1 MTRPGAQTENARRP
15 PWVIVAGGFHQA
27 GGMDRANAALVTYLC
42 ELGWPVHLV
51 SFRVDAD
58 LEQNSSVTVHRVERP
73 AASFFLGEMK
83 LGWTGQKIAREITE
97 CRPDARVVVN
107 GGNCAW
113 PGINWVH
120 CVHREW
126 RVCDRSAP
134 LWFRAKNRLEKL
146 AARHRER
153 KALRFAQT
161 VLVNSERSRRNL
173 ITGFKLA
180 PERVHTVY
188 LGSDSGWKL
197 ITPARRAAARA
208 WLGKTR
214 ALPLVAFVGSLG
226 HDNNKGLDTL
236 WSAWRV
242 LCAQPEWDADL
253 VVAGEGRALAS
264 WQETVARAGL
274 DKRVMFLGF
283 TDRIADLF
291 AAVDLLVSPVRYE
304 SYGLNV
310 HEAICCGVPA
320 IVSARAGVA
329 ERYPAELADF
339 LITNPDDVK
348 ELVSKLRRWRSD
360 VEAFRRRIRPMEQQ
374 LRSYSWR
381 DMAQRIVAIV
391 EERDSDVI
399 GSPAAA
405 ALC

>member
-1 MTRPGAQTENARRP
+1 
-15 PWVIVAGGFHQA
+15 
-27 GGMDRANAALVTYLC
+27 MDRANAALATYLC

-58 LEQNSSVTVHRVERP
+58 LEQNSSVTVHRVDRP
-73 AASFFLGEMK
+73 ARSFFLGEMK
-83 LGWTGQKIAREITE
+83 LGWTGRTVAREITAR
-97 CRPDARVVVN
+97 RPDARVLVN

-134 LWFRAKNRLEKL
+134 LWFKVKNRLEKL

-153 KALRFAQT
+153 KALRLAQT
-161 VLVNSERSRRNL
+161 VLVNSERSRRDL
-173 ITGFKLA
+173 ITGFKLV
-180 PERVHTVY
+180 PERVHKVY
-188 LGSDSGWKL
+188 LGSDSDWKL

-208 WLGKTR
+208 WLGKTSAR
-214 ALPLVAFVGSLG
+214 PLVAFVGSLG

-242 LCAQPEWDADL
+242 LCGQPEWDADL
-253 VVAGEGRALAS
+253 IVAGEGRALAS
-264 WQETVARAGL
+264 WRETVVRAGL
-274 DKRVMFLGF
+274 EKRVTFLGF

-320 IVSARAGVA
+320 IVSACAGVA

-348 ELVSKLRRWRSD
+348 ELVTKLRRWRSD
-360 VEAFRRRIRPMEQQ
+360 VEGFRRRMRPMEQQ

-391 EERDSDVI
+391 EERDSEAI
-399 GSPAAA
+399 AALAAA

>member
-1 MTRPGAQTENARRP
+1 LRTSEAENGGP
-15 PWVIVAGGFHQA
+15 LPWVIVAGGFHYA
-27 GGMDRANAALVTYLC
+27 GGMDRANAALATYLC

-51 SFRVDAD
+51 SFRVNAE
-58 LEQNSSVTVHRVERP
+58 LEQNSSVTVHRVDRP

-83 LGWTGQKIAREITE
+83 LGWTGRTIAREITA
-97 CRPDARVVVN
+97 RWPDARVLVN

-120 CVHREW
+120 SVHREW
-126 RVCDRSAP
+126 RVCDRAAP
-134 LWFRAKNRLEKL
+134 LWFRVKNRLEKL
-146 AARHRER
+146 AARRRER
-153 KALRFAQT
+153 KALGLAQT

-188 LGSDSGWKL
+188 LGSDSDWKL

-208 WLGKTR
+208 WLGKTHAR
-214 ALPLVAFVGSLG
+214 PLVSFVGSLG
-226 HDNNKGLDTL
+226 YDNNKGLDTL
-236 WSAWRV
+236 CSAWGV
-242 LCAQPEWDADL
+242 LCARPEWDADL
-253 VVAGEGRALAS
+253 IVAGEGRALAS
-264 WQETVARAGL
+264 WQETVVRAGL
-274 DKRVMFLGF
+274 EERVMFLGF
-283 TDRIADLF
+283 TERIADLF

-329 ERYPAELADF
+329 ERYPTELADF
-339 LITNPDDVK
+339 LITNPDDVN
-348 ELVSKLRRWRSD
+348 ELVAKLRHWRSD
-360 VEAFRRRIRPMEQQ
+360 VVGFRRRIRPMEQQ
-374 LRSYSWR
+374 LQSYSWR

-391 EERDSDVI
+391 EERDSEAI
-399 GSPAAA
+399 AAPAAA
-405 ALC
+405 AFC

>member
-1 MTRPGAQTENARRP
+1 MTRPGEQTGNSRCP
-15 PWVIVAGGFHQA
+15 PWVIVAGGFHRA
-27 GGMDRANAALVTYLC
+27 GGMDRANAALATYLC

-51 SFRVDAD
+51 SFRVNAE

-73 AASFFLGEMK
+73 GGSFFLGEMK
-83 LGWTGQKIAREITE
+83 LGWTGRTIAQEITAG
-97 CRPDARVVVN
+97 RPDARVLVN

-134 LWFRAKNRLEKL
+134 LWFRVKSRLEKL

-153 KALRFAQT
+153 KALRLSQT
-161 VLVNSERSRRNL
+161 VLVNSERSRRDL

-188 LGSDSGWKL
+188 LGSDSDWRL
-197 ITPARRAAARA
+197 ITPARRAAARG
-208 WLGKTR
+208 WLGKPR
-214 ALPLVAFVGSLG
+214 ARPLIAFVGSLG
-226 HDNNKGLDTL
+226 YDNNKGLDTL

-253 VVAGEGRALAS
+253 IVAGEGRGLAS
-264 WQETVARAGL
+264 WQETVVRAGL
-274 DKRVMFLGF
+274 EKRVMFLGF

-320 IVSARAGVA
+320 IVSASAGVA

-339 LITNPDDVK
+339 LITNPDDVN
-348 ELVSKLRRWRSD
+348 ELVTKLRNWRSD
-360 VEAFRRRIRPMEQQ
+360 AESFRRRIRPMEQQ

-391 EERDSDVI
+391 EERDLEAI
-399 GSPAAA
+399 AAPVA
-405 ALC
+405 AVFC

>member
-1 MTRPGAQTENARRP
+1 MTRAGAQTGNARRP
-15 PWVIVAGGFHQA
+15 AWVIVAGGFHRA
-27 GGMDRANAALVTYLC
+27 GGMDRANAALATYLS

-51 SFRVDAD
+51 SFRVNAD

-83 LGWTGQKIAREITE
+83 LGWTGRTIAQEITA
-97 CRPDARVVVN
+97 RWPDARVLVN

-134 LWFRAKNRLEKL
+134 LWFRVKNRLEKL

-153 KALRFAQT
+153 KALRLAQT

-173 ITGFKLA
+173 ITGFKLT

-188 LGSDSGWKL
+188 LGSDSDWKL

-208 WLGKTR
+208 WLGKPHAR
-214 ALPLVAFVGSLG
+214 PLVSFVGSLG
-226 HDNNKGLDTL
+226 YDNNKGLDTL
-236 WSAWRV
+236 CSAWRV
-242 LCAQPEWDADL
+242 LCARPEWDADL
-253 VVAGEGRALAS
+253 IVAGEGRALAS
-264 WQETVARAGL
+264 WQETVVRAGL
-274 DKRVMFLGF
+274 EKRVMFLGF

-320 IVSARAGVA
+320 IVSACAGVA

-339 LITNPDDVK
+339 LITNPDDVN
-348 ELVSKLRRWRSD
+348 ELVTKLRHWRSD
-360 VEAFRRRIRPMEQQ
+360 VEGFRRRIRPMEQQ

-391 EERDSDVI
+391 EERDSEAI
-399 GSPAAA
+399 AAPVA
-405 ALC
+405 AVFC

>member
-1 MTRPGAQTENARRP
+1 MTRAGAQTENATRP

-27 GGMDRANAALVTYLC
+27 GGMDRANAALATYLC
-42 ELGWPVHLV
+42 ELGRPVHLV
-51 SFRVDAD
+51 SFRVNDD
-58 LEQNSSVTVHRVERP
+58 LEQGSYVTVHRVGRP
-73 AASFFLGEMK
+73 GASFFLGEMK
-83 LGWTGQKIAREITE
+83 LGWTGRMIAQEITS
-97 CRPDARVVVN
+97 RWPDARILVN

-134 LWFRAKNRLEKL
+134 LWFRVKNRLEKL

-153 KALRFAQT
+153 KALRLAQT
-161 VLVNSERSRRNL
+161 VLVNSERSRRDL
-173 ITGFKLA
+173 ITGLKLA
-180 PERVHTVY
+180 PQHVHTVY
-188 LGSDSGWKL
+188 LGSDSDWKL

-208 WLGKTR
+208 WLGKMHAR
-214 ALPLVAFVGSLG
+214 PLVSFVGSLG
-226 HDNNKGLDTL
+226 YDNNKGLDTL

-253 VVAGEGRALAS
+253 IVAGQGRALPS
-264 WQETVARAGL
+264 WQETVVRAGL
-274 DKRVMFLGF
+274 EKRAMFLGF

-320 IVSARAGVA
+320 IVSACAGVA

-339 LITNPDDVK
+339 LITNPDDVN
-348 ELVSKLRRWRSD
+348 ELVTKLRCWRSD
-360 VEAFRRRIRPMEQQ
+360 VEGFRRRIRPMEQA

-391 EERDSDVI
+391 EERDSEA
-399 GSPAAA
+399 SAAPAAA